1 MEIKSNQTKEN
12 QITTDDL
19 ALSAYLKIKG
29 YRLIKSEQRGVKNLF
44 TFELNGKNV
53 QQLKMNFVNSE
64 FIKYYNEIKN
74 LKKLM

>member
-1 MEIKSNQTKEN
+1 MEQKSNQTKTN

-29 YRLIKSEQRGVKNLF
+29 YRLIKSDQRGSKNLF
-44 TFELNGKNV
+44 TFEFNGKNS
-53 QQLKMNFVNSE
+53 QQLKMDFVNSE
-64 FIKYYNEIKN
+64 FINYYNEIKN

>member
-1 MEIKSNQTKEN
+1 MVILWNQN

-19 ALSAYLKIKG
+19 ALSAYLKMKG
-29 YRLIKSEQRGVKNLF
+29 YQLIKSDQRGIKNLF

-53 QQLKMNFVNSE
+53 QQVKIEFVNSD

-74 LKKLM
+74 LKKLL